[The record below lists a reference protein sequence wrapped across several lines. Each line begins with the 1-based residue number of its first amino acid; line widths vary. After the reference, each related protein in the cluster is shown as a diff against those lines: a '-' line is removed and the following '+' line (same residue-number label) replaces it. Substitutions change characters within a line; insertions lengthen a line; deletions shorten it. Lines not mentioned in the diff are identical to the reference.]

1 MQILNLKFKDLKISL
16 AQCLHCVS
24 YFKTFRFFSK
34 YFLIAIEWHHFLSFL
49 SFLQPLPLAPPSNP
63 SFQPFP
69 LAPPSSNPSHNLTV
83 KLKGFSLLVVI
94 HTWILFLTSLFERYK
109 ISLLFSGVSPG
120 NLGAIKLKAVFF
132 PQSPSCQDYR
142 SAQPSKTAKL
152 TGLGG
157 SCSHRQVGILT
168 CCASIQ
174 NRL

>member
-49 SFLQPLPLAPPSNP
+49 SFL
-63 SFQPFP
+63 QPFP